1 MSIVFSGINIM
12 AKDPVKSFEFYK
24 GLGLPVSEEVAP
36 DDEYYGASFR
46 IGDGAA
52 LWIWRD
58 DEGIDTENTEHMR
71 IQIVLSTD
79 GLENMQMSYR
89 KYMGMGYAVSEPEK
103 QFYGGWEMN
112 LTDPDG
118 NKILFM
124 D

>member
-1 MSIVFSGINIM
+1 MAIKFSGINIH

-24 GLGLPVSEEVAP
+24 GLGLTVSEEVTDP
-36 DDEYYGASFR
+36 NNEWYGASFD
-46 IGDGAA
+46 IGGAT

-58 DEGIDTENTEHMR
+58 NSGNNTENIGRMT
-71 IQIVLSTD
+71 IQIVLGMG
-79 GLENMQMSYR
+79 GLEDMRKSYR
-89 KYMGMGYAVSEPEK
+89 EYKIKGYAVSEPEK

-118 NKILFM
+118 NKILFL

>member
-1 MSIVFSGINIM
+1 MSIKFSGINIM

-24 GLGLPVSEEVAP
+24 GLGLPVSEEASP
-36 DDEYYGASFR
+36 DDKYYGASFH

-58 DEGIDTENTEHMR
+58 DGGNDTENTGRMT
-71 IQIVLSTD
+71 IQIVLGMG
-79 GLENMQMSYR
+79 GLENMQKNYQAY
-89 KYMGMGYAVSEPEK
+89 KAKGYAISEPEK
-103 QFYGGWEMN
+103 QFYGGWEMQ

-118 NKILFM
+118 NKILFL